1 MKLDNKINVSLS
13 LLLVVLLFS
22 AFGLLINK
30 LVPQFNEHIFSKSLD
45 DQIKLFLEIIINLL
59 LIYGVIM
66 FFTDYMRESLM
77 NIFNLNN
84 VDSKYLFFLN
94 ELFIFVIVILNN
106 NSLLNKIK
114 KFINNLL

>member
-13 LLLVVLLFS
+13 LLLIVLLFS
-22 AFGLLINK
+22 AFGLFINK
-30 LVPQFNEHIFSKSLD
+30 IVPQFNEHIFSKSLD
-45 DQIKLFLEIIINLL
+45 DQIKLFLEITINLL

-66 FFTDYMRESLM
+66 FFTDYMKDSLM

-84 VDSKYLFFLN
+84 IDSKYLFFFN
-94 ELFIFVIVILNN
+94 ELFIFIVVILNN